1 MGASERFDRYMDH
14 LSEGLGHLDR
24 HAGLKG
30 YCTGL
35 MLPLARKS
43 VEPMAARVD
52 PLHASARHQSLH
64 HFVAKAEW
72 SASELLRRVAQWV
85 VPQMDFSRGGWW
97 IIDDTGFPKKGKH
110 SVGVA
115 RQYCGMLGK
124 QDNCQVAVSVSL
136 ACEQGSVPVAWQ
148 LYLPEDWSKD
158 PVRRQAAGV
167 PEEVRFATKTQ
178 IALAQLRTLLAEGAP
193 HHCVLA
199 DAGYGVDTGFR
210 QALSDMG
217 LHYAV
222 GVTSA
227 VSVWAPGIEPLPPKR
242 YSGKGRPPVMP
253 RRTARLQPV
262 SVKALALSLPAQAF
276 HTISWR
282 EGPNEPLSGRFAAL
296 RVRHAGG
303 NAGKARLRPLQWL
316 LIEWP
321 ADQEEPSKYVLST
334 LPEDTPINDLVGAA
348 HHRWRIERDYQD
360 LKQDFGLGHYE
371 GRGWRGFHH
380 HASLSIAAYGF
391 LMTERLIADKPVGG
405 KKNFIERQVPAL
417 PKDYIPRGS
426 PARAAARG
434 AFDHDTATQP
444 ELSPDRPPRTMPLLR
459 ASKRKATL
467 VWSRDVARW
476 Q

>member
-1 MGASERFDRYMDH
+1 MGASERFDEYMEH
-14 LSEGLGHLDR
+14 LAQGLGHSDR

-30 YCTGL
+30 YFTGL
-35 MLPLARKS
+35 MLPLSRKS

-52 PLHASARHQSLH
+52 PVHASARHQALH

-72 SASELLRRVAQWV
+72 SDREMLRRVCQWV

-97 IIDDTGFPKKGKH
+97 IIDDTGFPKKGKY
-110 SVGVA
+110 SVGVT

-136 ACEQGSVPVAWQ
+136 ACDQGSVPVVWQ
-148 LYLPEDWSKD
+148 LYVPEDWAAD
-158 PVRRQAAGV
+158 PVRRQRAGV
-167 PEEVRFATKTQ
+167 PEELRFATKTQ
-178 IALAQLRTLLAEGAP
+178 IALAQLRGLLEEGAP
-193 HHCVLA
+193 RHCVLA
-199 DAGYGVDTGFR
+199 DAGYGVDTAFR
-210 QALSDMG
+210 QTLSDMG
-217 LHYAV
+217 LLYAV

-227 VSVWAPGIEPLPPKR
+227 VVVWPPGVEPLPPKR

-253 RRTARLQPV
+253 RRTAAIQPM
-262 SVKALALSLPAQAF
+262 SVKALALSLPEQAF

-282 EGPNEPLSGRFAAL
+282 EGTNEPLSGRFAAL

-303 NAGKARLRPLQWL
+303 NAGKARLRPLEWL

-321 ADQEEPSKYVLST
+321 AHEAEPSKYVLST
-334 LPEDTPINDLVGAA
+334 LPEDIALNELVAAA
-348 HHRWRIERDYQD
+348 HQRWRIERDYQD

-405 KKNFIERQVPAL
+405 KKNFIERKVPAL
-417 PKDYIPRGS
+417 PEDYIPRGS
-426 PARAAARG
+426 PARAASREQLH
-434 AFDHDTATQP
+434 HDAAPSTQ
-444 ELSPDRPPRTMPLLR
+444 LRVDRPPRAVPLLR
-459 ASKRKATL
+459 KGTRKTTL
-467 VWSRDVARW
+467 VT

>member
-1 MGASERFDRYMDH
+1 MGARERFDRCMDH
-14 LSEGLGHLDR
+14 LSAGLGHLDR

-35 MLPLARKS
+35 MLPLSRKS

-52 PLHASARHQSLH
+52 PMHASARHQALH
-64 HFVAKAEW
+64 HFVAKADW
-72 SASELLRRVAQWV
+72 SDQEMLRRVCQWV

-110 SVGVA
+110 SVGVS

-136 ACEQGSVPVAWQ
+136 ACDQGSAPVAWQ
-148 LYLPEDWSKD
+148 LYLPEDWAVD
-158 PVRRQAAGV
+158 PVRRQQVGV
-167 PEEVRFATKTQ
+167 PEDLRFATKTQ
-178 IALAQLRTLLAEGAP
+178 IALSQLRALLADGAP
-193 HHCVLA
+193 HHCVVA
-199 DAGYGVDTGFR
+199 DAGYGVDTALR

-217 LHYAV
+217 LLYAV

-227 VSVWAPGIEPLPPKR
+227 VSVWPPGVEPLPPKP
-242 YSGKGRPPVMP
+242 YSGTGRPPVMP
-253 RRTARLQPV
+253 RRTAKRQPM

-276 HTISWR
+276 QTISWR
-282 EGPNEPLSGRFAAL
+282 DGTNEPLVGRFAAL

-303 NAGKARLRPLQWL
+303 NAARARLRPLEWL

-321 ADQEEPSKYVLST
+321 AHEQEPTQYVLST
-334 LPEDTPINDLVGAA
+334 LPQDTPINELVGAA
-348 HHRWRIERDYQD
+348 RQRWRIERDYQD

-391 LMTERLIADKPVGG
+391 LMTERLIADKPVGS

-426 PARAAARG
+426 PAR
-434 AFDHDTATQP
+434 TAT
-444 ELSPDRPPRTMPLLR
+444 R
-459 ASKRKATL
+459 ATL
-467 VWSRDVARW
+467 DPDAASSARV
-476 Q
+476 

>member
-1 MGASERFDRYMDH
+1 MVAIERFDQYLEH
-14 LSEGLGHLDR
+14 LAEGLGHSDR
-24 HAGLKG
+24 HSGLRG

-72 SASELLRRVAQWV
+72 SDAEMLRRVCQWV
-85 VPQMDFSRGGWW
+85 VPKMDFSRGGWW

-110 SVGVA
+110 SVGVT

-136 ACEQGSVPVAWQ
+136 ACDQGSIPVAWQ
-148 LYLPEDWSKD
+148 LYLPEEWATDTA
-158 PVRRQAAGV
+158 RRARAGV
-167 PEEVRFATKTQ
+167 PETAEFATKTQ
-178 IALAQLRTLLAEGAP
+178 IALQQLRALLAEGAP

-199 DAGYGVDTGFR
+199 DAGYGVDTAFR

-217 LHYAV
+217 LTYAV

-227 VSVWAPGIEPLPPKR
+227 VVVWAPGVEPLPPVP
-242 YSGKGRPPVMP
+242 YSGKGRPPVVP
-253 RRTARLQPV
+253 RRTPELQPV
-262 SVKALALSLPAQAF
+262 SVKALAMSLPARAF
-276 HTISWR
+276 KTITWR
-282 EGPNEPLSGRFAAL
+282 DGTNAPLSGRFAAL

-303 NAGKARLRPLQWL
+303 NTGKARLRPLQWL

-321 ADQEEPSKYVLST
+321 KDQAEPCKYILST
-334 LPEDTPINDLVGAA
+334 LPEDTPITELVSATYQ
-348 HHRWRIERDYQD
+348 RWRIERDYQD

-391 LMTERLIADKPVGG
+391 LMTERLIADKPVGV
-405 KKNFIERQVPAL
+405 KKNFIECQMPAV
-417 PKDYIPRGS
+417 PKDHLPRGS
-426 PARAAARG
+426 PTRAAACHEL
-434 AFDHDTATQP
+434 DHDAAPSLGSQT
-444 ELSPDRPPRTMPLLR
+444 DRSARAMPLLR
-459 ASKRKATL
+459 RSGRKTSL
-467 VWSRDVARW
+467 VT

>member
-1 MGASERFDRYMDH
+1 MGASQRFDQYMEH
-14 LSEGLGHLDR
+14 LSAGLGHADR

-52 PLHASARHQSLH
+52 PMRASARHQALH

-72 SASELLRRVAQWV
+72 SDREMLRRVCQWV

-136 ACEQGSVPVAWQ
+136 ACDRGSVPVAWQ
-148 LYLPEDWSKD
+148 LYLPEDWAAD
-158 PVRRQAAGV
+158 LARRQQAGV
-167 PEEVRFATKTQ
+167 PEELRFATKTQ
-178 IALAQLRTLLAEGAP
+178 IALSQLRALLAEGAP

-199 DAGYGVDTGFR
+199 DAGYGVDTAFR

-217 LHYAV
+217 LLYAV

-227 VSVWAPGIEPLPPKR
+227 VVVWPPGVEPLPPKP
-242 YSGKGRPPVMP
+242 YSGMGRPPVMP
-253 RRTARLQPV
+253 RRTARRQPM

-282 EGPNEPLSGRFAAL
+282 EGTNEALSGRFAAL

-303 NAGKARLRPLQWL
+303 NAGKARLRPLEWL

-321 ADQEEPSKYVLST
+321 AQEQEPSKYFLST
-334 LPEDTPINDLVGAA
+334 LPEDMPINELVSAA
-348 HHRWRIERDYQD
+348 HQRWRIERDYQD

-391 LMTERLIADKPVGG
+391 LMTERLIAEKPVGG

-417 PKDYIPRGS
+417 PEDYIPRGS

-434 AFDHDTATQP
+434 SFDHHTETQTQ
-444 ELSPDRPPRTMPLLR
+444 LRTDRPPRAMSLLR
-459 ASKRKATL
+459 QGKRKAAFVT
-467 VWSRDVARW
+467 